1 MLVGCECQDPYDN
14 YGMCERNSF
23 SSSEDGTEE
32 TMVMEKQNQF
42 ILDLMTTNF
51 IYYFKRRG
59 VPKKNPTEKGR
70 HKMNPCSGDLTQSRN
85 ITYVH

>member
-1 MLVGCECQDPYDN
+1 MLVGCECRDPYDN

-32 TMVMEKQNQF
+32 TTVMEKQNQF
-42 ILDLMTTNF
+42 ILDLMTTNLM
-51 IYYFKRRG
+51 YYFKRG
-59 VPKKNPTEKGR
+59 VPKKNPNEKGR
-70 HKMNPCSGDLTQSRN
+70 PKMNPCNGDLTQSRN

>member
-1 MLVGCECQDPYDN
+1 MLVGCECRDPYDN

-32 TMVMEKQNQF
+32 TTVTEKQNQF
-42 ILDLMTTNF
+42 ILDVMTTNL
-51 IYYFKRRG
+51 IYYLKRRG
-59 VPKKNPTEKGR
+59 VPKKNPNEKGR
-70 HKMNPCSGDLTQSRN
+70 PKMNPCNGDLTQSRN